1 MFIQLIRKGPVT
13 DVAGRPIFTATDES
27 NPWWSVFEQAI
38 TSAGGK
44 LSKPEI
50 LSSTTDSRF
59 VRQLGIPA
67 LGFSPMSNTPI
78 LLHDNDEV
86 SDPGLILFSLSRM
99 WCSKSI
105 LSQCFSFWRIKY
117 SWGASKCTNMLL
129 EHWAPSR
136 ADSEKD
142 TFVHRVCIVEFP
154 SHSVKAGGRALTSR
168 FVIIAVSNIPKETH
182 WSNQICLRCWFE
194 WQSSILI
201 HAYTGYGVMTWM

>member
-1 MFIQLIRKGPVT
+1 MQGFVMNMQPSEAEVGFDLRLPPTADIEQIKRRLKEEWAPAHKNLTYEVTISLAVIRITEYKPNSVLPESPLLFIQLIRKGPVT

-78 LLHDNDEV
+78 LLHDNNEV
-86 SDPGLILFSLSRM
+86 SDPGLIPFSLSRM
-99 WCSKSI
+99 
-105 LSQCFSFWRIKY
+105 
-117 SWGASKCTNMLL
+117 
-129 EHWAPSR
+129 
-136 ADSEKD
+136 
-142 TFVHRVCIVEFP
+142 
-154 SHSVKAGGRALTSR
+154 
-168 FVIIAVSNIPKETH
+168 
-182 WSNQICLRCWFE
+182 
-194 WQSSILI
+194 
-201 HAYTGYGVMTWM
+201 